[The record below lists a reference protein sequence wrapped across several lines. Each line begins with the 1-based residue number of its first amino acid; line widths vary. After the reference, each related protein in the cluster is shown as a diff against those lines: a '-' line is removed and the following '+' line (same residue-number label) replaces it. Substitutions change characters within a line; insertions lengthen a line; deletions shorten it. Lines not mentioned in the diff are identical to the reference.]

1 MMRISTV
8 TMFEQG
14 TASMNRQQREFMEV
28 SEQIASGRRVVRPS
42 DDPQAASRAVQVD
55 QSLAVTEQH
64 EATRVGARNALA
76 QEESVLNSVSDGVTR
91 AKTLLVQAASDTL
104 GDADRESVASE
115 LRGVREA
122 LLGQANAT
130 DGNGRYLFGGYQDS
144 SEPFVRAADG
154 SIDYVGDANV
164 REERVDASRLMP
176 VGDSG
181 EAVFRSVADSAG
193 YLAEAD
199 AGNAGTVTFEGPAI
213 VDPADPDFG
222 NAFDIEFSV
231 TAGGT
236 TYSVNGGPDQTY
248 RPGDPVRF
256 GGLSLTLDGAPA
268 DGDRIAVDRAQNM
281 DPDLFATL
289 DSAIA
294 ALEQPAGT
302 DAEKAARKNTL
313 NTAMRELD
321 NSLDNVLTVRA
332 SVGARL
338 NELDVVD
345 SVAGN
350 RRINYERTLS
360 DLVDLD
366 YVKGVSDYRLRQ
378 VGLQAAQQA
387 FADIRGLSLFD
398 RL

>member
-14 TASMNRQQREFMEV
+14 MASMNRQQREFMEV

-55 QSLAVTEQH
+55 QSLAVIEQH
-64 EATRVGARNALA
+64 EATRVGARNTLA
-76 QEESVLNSVSDGVTR
+76 QEESVLNSVTDGITR

-104 GDADRESVASE
+104 DDADRESVASE

-130 DGNGRYLFGGYQDS
+130 DGNGRYLFGGYQDVGA
-144 SEPFVRAADG
+144 PFVPAADG
-154 SIDYVGDANV
+154 SIDYVGDANA

-199 AGNAGTVTFEGPAI
+199 AGNAGTVTFKGPAI

-231 TAGGT
+231 TAGGSA
-236 TYSVNGGPDQTY
+236 YSVNGGPDQTY
-248 RPGDPVRF
+248 RSGEPVRF
-256 GGLSLTLDGAPA
+256 GGLSLTLEGVPA
-268 DGDRIAVDRAQNM
+268 DGDRIVVDRAENM

-302 DAEKAARKNTL
+302 DAEKAARENTL

-350 RRINYERTLS
+350 QRINYERTLS

-366 YVKGVSDYRLRQ
+366 YVEGVSDYRLRQ
-378 VGLQAAQQA
+378 AGLQAAQQA